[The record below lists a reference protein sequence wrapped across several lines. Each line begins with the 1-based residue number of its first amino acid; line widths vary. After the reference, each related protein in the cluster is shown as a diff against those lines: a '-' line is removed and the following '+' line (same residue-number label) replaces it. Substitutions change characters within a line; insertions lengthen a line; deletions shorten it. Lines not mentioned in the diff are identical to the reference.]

1 MIKQRLISLL
11 LLLILFITSSAF
23 AGETGKIAGKVV
35 DKSTGEPLV
44 GANILIVG
52 VWKNGVEQKL
62 SDLLGASTDIEGDY
76 FILNIP
82 PGLYS
87 VKASYIGYQEE
98 KVINVQIDI
107 DKTTSINF
115 SLTQQVILSEEVL
128 VTAYSPKRV
137 EPDITATKQV
147 YNISDVES
155 MAGVNTI
162 TDILE
167 LQADVVDDHFRG
179 GRIGQSTY
187 LIGGASISNALSNG
201 RAFSPIT
208 TGLQQVEVY
217 TSGFSAEYGNAQ
229 SGVVNMVAKEGGE
242 VWETRVEAAA
252 VPPYYKSF
260 SGSAYDPKN
269 LPFYDILNNDPSA
282 WFELDPSIGKPLF
295 LTHSS
300 ILGAFNPQ
308 TYQDS
313 LVVARLV
320 QVNWFQSIRK
330 VGLQYDNTFDYRLD
344 FSIGGPLARGLKMFF
359 AARQNTTNP
368 EVPTATPDRARQV
381 ISNLTFEPNQSD
393 KFKLS
398 FIYDLQAENYFDS
411 GWLDWMFSP
420 TTSVTQRVQTTK
432 QIASEWNHVI
442 NPAVFMNIRLNLL
455 NVRTDDYIEIVGD
468 DQYSEIYSK
477 LLQWPDYTGPSQHT
491 LSKLQGSRGSQDL
504 TTYEFQGNI
513 TSQFNKYNLLKTGF
527 QVSYYD
533 LNVDREQS
541 ITSASTIQKIQFRNF
556 PIEGGLYVQDKLEF
570 DGFIANLGLRFDFYN
585 MNTDYYSDIYSPI
598 RNPYRTSDDGLDY
611 YNQDLAAKSTT
622 KLYTRIQPRIG
633 ISFPLSET
641 TVFHLN
647 YGTFTQRP
655 SFNQIFYNQLSNYGD
670 IQFLGNPV
678 LKPENTRAYDIG
690 LVNAF
695 SFGLRLELSAYYKD
709 VTDLIEISNFED
721 VKTTKYKTYTNRE
734 YADIKGFTVNLE
746 RTVGS
751 IRGYIRYN
759 YESATGKNS
768 NDLTSP
774 VTYSE
779 IEYNNALPDPEDVYL
794 DYDRA
799 HKAICNLQYKTDS
812 KIGILSNMSFNVSY
826 RFYSGRPYTYD
837 ASGQGLKY
845 NKRTPNETELR
856 MRLEKTIKFGK
867 TSVLLYGEVFNLLND
882 IIYNYS
888 RVFTNDSPGSTKN
901 LTKWETDR
909 ESILIYDEF
918 KPYVSDQSLY
928 VVNNQP
934 RNFRFGII
942 VRF

>member
-1 MIKQRLISLL
+1 
-11 LLLILFITSSAF
+11 
-23 AGETGKIAGKVV
+23 
-35 DKSTGEPLV
+35 
-44 GANILIVG
+44 
-52 VWKNGVEQKL
+52 
-62 SDLLGASTDIEGDY
+62 
-76 FILNIP
+76 
-82 PGLYS
+82 
-87 VKASYIGYQEE
+87 
-98 KVINVQIDI
+98 
-107 DKTTSINF
+107 
-115 SLTQQVILSEEVL
+115 
-128 VTAYSPKRV
+128 
-137 EPDITATKQV
+137 
-147 YNISDVES
+147 
-155 MAGVNTI
+155 
-162 TDILE
+162 
-167 LQADVVDDHFRG
+167 
-179 GRIGQSTY
+179 
-187 LIGGASISNALSNG
+187 
-201 RAFSPIT
+201 
-208 TGLQQVEVY
+208 
-217 TSGFSAEYGNAQ
+217 
-229 SGVVNMVAKEGGE
+229 
-242 VWETRVEAAA
+242 
-252 VPPYYKSF
+252 
-260 SGSAYDPKN
+260 
-269 LPFYDILNNDPSA
+269 
-282 WFELDPSIGKPLF
+282 
-295 LTHSS
+295 
-300 ILGAFNPQ
+300 
-308 TYQDS
+308 
-313 LVVARLV
+313 
-320 QVNWFQSIRK
+320 
-330 VGLQYDNTFDYRLD
+330 
-344 FSIGGPLARGLKMFF
+344 
-359 AARQNTTNP
+359 
-368 EVPTATPDRARQV
+368 
-381 ISNLTFEPNQSD
+381 
-393 KFKLS
+393 
-398 FIYDLQAENYFDS
+398 
-411 GWLDWMFSP
+411 
-420 TTSVTQRVQTTK
+420 
-432 QIASEWNHVI
+432 
-442 NPAVFMNIRLNLL
+442 
-455 NVRTDDYIEIVGD
+455 
-468 DQYSEIYSK
+468 
-477 LLQWPDYTGPSQHT
+477 
-491 LSKLQGSRGSQDL
+491 
-504 TTYEFQGNI
+504 
-513 TSQFNKYNLLKTGF
+513 
-527 QVSYYD
+527 
-533 LNVDREQS
+533 
-541 ITSASTIQKIQFRNF
+541 
-556 PIEGGLYVQDKLEF
+556 
-570 DGFIANLGLRFDFYN
+570 
-585 MNTDYYSDIYSPI
+585 
-598 RNPYRTSDDGLDY
+598 LDY

-655 SFNQIFYNQLSNYGD
+655 SFNQIFYNQLSSFGD

-888 RVFTNDSPGSTKN
+888 RVFTNNSPESTFN